1 MLLLLNNTRKIEK
14 LLTSKLDNGLKN
26 TLILKDSKKEKLP
39 KLLIWDLK
47 ENKLYKLQ
55 NKLDGMRM
63 KLYNIFLID
72 KFNITYLQFYL
83 I

>member
-63 KLYNIFLID
+63 KPYNIFLID